1 MPLPYLR
8 QTPGGTQLIVDGAPA
23 LLLGGQ
29 VHNSAPSSPP
39 YMRAIFDRL
48 ESMSVGTVIGSASW
62 ALIEPDEGSFDFSHV
77 DAQIAEARTRGMR
90 LVLIWFGAFKNA
102 ASTYAPRWVRA
113 DICRF
118 PRAVVNPAAKAV
130 FSYPGAMPKA
140 VLSVFSPQLLAAD
153 RAA

>member
-8 QTPGGTQLIVDGAPA
+8 QTPGGTQLIVDGAPT

-102 ASTYAPRWVRA
+102 ASTYAPR
-113 DICRF
+113 
-118 PRAVVNPAAKAV
+118 
-130 FSYPGAMPKA
+130 
-140 VLSVFSPQLLAAD
+140 
-153 RAA
+153 